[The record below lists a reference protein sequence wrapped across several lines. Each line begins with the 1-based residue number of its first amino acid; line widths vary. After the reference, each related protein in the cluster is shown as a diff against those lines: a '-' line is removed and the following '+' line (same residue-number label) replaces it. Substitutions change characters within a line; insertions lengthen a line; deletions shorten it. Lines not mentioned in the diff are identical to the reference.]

1 MKKNGLLQHI
11 FLRFFENS
19 RDELGTGNT
28 RHSKHSLRYTMII
41 SKFTQG
47 NLGAKK
53 IARSRFQSSVKK
65 KNRKFQHWQPTA
77 RSPIL
82 FDGVIERYC
91 KADDSDCGLDKKNTY
106 QSRFG
111 RNVHYVAAEP

>member
-1 MKKNGLLQHI
+1 
-11 FLRFFENS
+11 
-19 RDELGTGNT
+19 
-28 RHSKHSLRYTMII
+28 MII

-47 NLGAKK
+47 NLGTQK
-53 IARSRFQSSVKK
+53 IARSRFQSPVKK
-65 KNRKFQHWQPTA
+65 KNRKLQHWQPTA

-91 KADDSDCGLDKKNTY
+91 KTDDSDCGLDKKNTY
-106 QSRFG
+106 HSRFG